1 MPPRPF
7 RKAISDFSGGI
18 VDFFSSRDL
27 QDNQFQEVKNFS
39 TETPGKIERIRS
51 KIDASGDSPTNQFK
65 IGQSGANFHSY
76 STEWAEGNYLEKV
89 VDKVGNAFFIDM
101 GATGGSADNDI
112 ARIDLGASLLHK
124 LSDGD

>member
-65 IGQSGANFHSY
+65 IGQSAFTGVNSDANGKIANTQIYNRTLSSIEVLH
-76 STEWAEGNYLEKV
+76 NY
-89 VDKVGNAFFIDM
+89 NALKSRFE
-101 GATGGSADNDI
+101 
-112 ARIDLGASLLHK
+112 
-124 LSDGD
+124 